1 MNPVILDCG
10 NAVIKVVNSSTEVS
24 FPHAIVE
31 ISEQDWR
38 KATSRAGEPHE
49 DYIKVN
55 GIPYVVGSRAER
67 HGIPE
72 RKTGASRYN
81 ELYYGVLMAAALTRI
96 YKKSMRDIFLFGSH
110 APGDVDYRADL
121 MQAAVGKWEIENLG
135 REMAFEVFDAAT
147 FDEPLGGLMNVLLTQ
162 KGIAYKNAEM
172 NKGVTLVIDIGGFT
186 TDGLVIDPG
195 GEVDYS
201 TAQSSRVGILDAIQ
215 QFKDD
220 FKSNHRL
227 LLKDM
232 KKWREDSVREAFRT
246 GKINLG
252 GLGILDC
259 QEEINQA
266 CSKIV
271 NRILDIYQGYGGSTQ
286 YDYVVLTGGGSALL
300 EVRLRAALNHHA
312 IYLSED
318 DPADIHMAN
327 ARGGMKFFRLHEA
340 IGTWG

>member
-10 NAVIKVVNSSTEVS
+10 NAIIKVVNSSTEIS
-24 FPHAIVE
+24 FPHAIIE
-31 ISEQDWR
+31 MSEQKWR
-38 KATSRAGEPHE
+38 AVTSRTGEPHE
-49 DYIKVN
+49 DYIRVN

-81 ELYYGVLMAAALTRI
+81 ELYYGVLMASALTRI
-96 YKKSMRDIFLFGSH
+96 YKKSMRDIFLFASH
-110 APGDVDYRADL
+110 APGDVDYRTDL
-121 MQAAVGKWEIENLG
+121 MRAAVGKWEVESAG
-135 REMAFEVFDAAT
+135 HYYTFEVFDTAT
-147 FDEPLGGLMNVLLTQ
+147 FDEPLGGLMNVLLT
-162 KGIAYKNAEM
+162 KEGTAYKNADM
-172 NKGVTLVIDIGGFT
+172 NKGVTLVIDIGGYT

-220 FKSNHRL
+220 FKSNNRL

-232 KKWREDSVREAFRT
+232 KKWREDSVRDAFRT
-246 GKINLG
+246 GRINLG
-252 GLGILDC
+252 GLGIHDC
-259 QEEINQA
+259 REEINQA
-266 CSKIV
+266 CLQIV
-271 NRILDIYQGYGGSTQ
+271 NRIVDIYQGYGGSTQ

-300 EVRLRAALNHHA
+300 EVRLRAVLNHHA

-318 DPADIHMAN
+318 KPADIHMAN
-327 ARGGMKFFRLHEA
+327 ARGGMKFFRLHKS